1 MRRPLCL
8 LGLAFVAALFLASLL
23 NPRNRKT
30 FDELDKERVA
40 ILGIV
45 EGKDHKLSQDRKVSV
60 ISLGQVIVLKSDQVK
75 NLMQILNYS
84 EKNQPQSVGENT
96 AKQIRNDCEKN
107 RESLCIPG

>member
-8 LGLAFVAALFLASLL
+8 LGLAFVAALLLASLL

-30 FDELDKERVA
+30 CDEFDKEGMV
-40 ILGIV
+40 ILGVV
-45 EGKDHKLSQDRKVSV
+45 EGKDHKLLQDRKVSV

-75 NLMQILNYS
+75 NLMRILNYS
-84 EKNQPQSVGENT
+84 EKNQPQSVGGHT

-107 RESLCIPG
+107 RKSL